1 MRRYPEPAQRSYG
14 PAPVGERLD
23 GKITLRIQTGHG
35 EGHLM
40 VGKSVEH
47 KYGACSILH
56 ITGFATKKRCGS
68 DNLMSAGSIMSQQS
82 LRQLFHNSAEL
93 GGGFDGDG
101 IAVWEEPAAEIVYGG
116 GQKLHAYIVPQ
127 IFFRHKTVQVFLFL
141 QVSDHFFIKVNND
154 FLQFFTASIL
164 PDIFL
169 D

>member
-1 MRRYPEPAQRSYG
+1 MWRYAEQAQRSYG
-14 PAPVGERLD
+14 TAPVGERAY
-23 GKITLRIQTGHG
+23 GKMSLRIQTGHG

-93 GGGFDGDG
+93 GGGVDGDG
-101 IAVWEEPAAEIVYGG
+101 IAGWEEAAAARVYGG
-116 GQKLHAYIVPQ
+116 G
-127 IFFRHKTVQVFLFL
+127 
-141 QVSDHFFIKVNND
+141 
-154 FLQFFTASIL
+154 
-164 PDIFL
+164 
-169 D
+169 